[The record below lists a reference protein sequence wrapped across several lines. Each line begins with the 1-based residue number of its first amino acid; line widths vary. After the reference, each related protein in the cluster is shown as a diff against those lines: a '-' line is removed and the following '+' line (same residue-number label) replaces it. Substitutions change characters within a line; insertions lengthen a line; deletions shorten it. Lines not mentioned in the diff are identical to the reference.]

1 MDYVFTVDHIQD
13 VTLIGNRVH
22 REIGNS
28 IARPNGSKYTD
39 VAQRQEH
46 WSPKPGVGISKFS
59 IRAIVRI
66 FNGCIE
72 LFRVM

>member
-28 IARPNGSKYTD
+28 IVRPNGSKIHGCSSEARAL
-39 VAQRQEH
+39 V
-46 WSPKPGVGISKFS
+46 SKTKGRDFE
-59 IRAIVRI
+59 ILHPCK
-66 FNGCIE
+66 N
-72 LFRVM
+72 